1 MLITLELL
9 LGQPSV
15 HPLMHQFENNIQI
28 LRVSH
33 FLQNSVKDELFL
45 MILGYKTVFF
55 FKKMTNTFTR
65 LLLLGFERWRYHL
78 KFYEHGAKQL
88 DQYEE

>member
-28 LRVSH
+28 LRGSH
-33 FLQNSVKDELFL
+33 FLQNTVKDELFL
-45 MILGYKTVFF
+45 MILGCKTIF
-55 FKKMTNTFTR
+55 FKKKRNTLTC